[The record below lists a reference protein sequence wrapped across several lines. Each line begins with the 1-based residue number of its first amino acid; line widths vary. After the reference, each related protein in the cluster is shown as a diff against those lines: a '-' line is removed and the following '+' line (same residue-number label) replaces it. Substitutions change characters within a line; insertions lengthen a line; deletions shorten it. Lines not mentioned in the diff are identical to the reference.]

1 MFIVQCEHFSK
12 RVLETDALLHDF
24 QNLEELLVAF
34 CDSLTKKG
42 IDLLMS
48 DKNSIKEMTLLFNH
62 THSELLTAENM
73 NEWKE
78 KSKQKNWEL
87 KLDFLC
93 Y

>member
-1 MFIVQCEHFSK
+1 
-12 RVLETDALLHDF
+12 
-24 QNLEELLVAF
+24 LEELEVAF